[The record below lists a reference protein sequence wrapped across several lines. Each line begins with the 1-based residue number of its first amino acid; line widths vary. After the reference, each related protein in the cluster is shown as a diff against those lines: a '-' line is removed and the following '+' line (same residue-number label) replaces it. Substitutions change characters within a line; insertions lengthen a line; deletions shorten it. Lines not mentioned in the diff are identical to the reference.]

1 VSGFTTQQVKD
12 LTSSNVTGLTS
23 AQVVALTVSKFASLD
38 TADLRQIT
46 TSQIAAFGAGA
57 ISVFNTTQV
66 GFLTTAQ
73 LAALTTA
80 NVSGLAA
87 AGLNFEQFS
96 LMESDD
102 VRQFGLSQVQGLSNS
117 VLSQLTSS
125 LWTRFTSSQ
134 LDFLTPSQRNNV
146 DSSEFAAITES
157 YPGFQTD
164 QTAWTSSTNTSAT
177 PLVLDLDGDGVR
189 TLSIDRGVK
198 FDLDADGKVDRVGW
212 VGAGDGL
219 LARDLDGDGQI
230 DDGSEL
236 FGEATVLEG
245 GVRAKDGFEALA
257 ALDTNR
263 DGKLDVQDEAF
274 ASLRVWSD
282 ADADGVTDAGE
293 LRSLADLGITSIATQ
308 AKAVTVF
315 DEGNLIG
322 LTANYTR
329 SDGTEGEV
337 ADVWFRVSEAEALDQ
352 KAAALG
358 DALTSYE
365 AGASATDATP
375 EAPRV
380 GAGDGVRTPT
390 VAPATPL
397 PTVLPRD
404 VTELAELLK
413 SYRDVSGLQ
422 PGSIPLG
429 VKPDGVLGQS
439 LGASQSTGASGKSS
453 GVLGSGGTQS

>member
-1 VSGFTTQQVKD
+1 
-12 LTSSNVTGLTS
+12 
-23 AQVVALTVSKFASLD
+23 
-38 TADLRQIT
+38 
-46 TSQIAAFGAGA
+46 
-57 ISVFNTTQV
+57 
-66 GFLTTAQ
+66 
-73 LAALTTA
+73 
-80 NVSGLAA
+80 
-87 AGLNFEQFS
+87 
-96 LMESDD
+96 
-102 VRQFGLSQVQGLSNS
+102 
-117 VLSQLTSS
+117 
-125 LWTRFTSSQ
+125 
-134 LDFLTPSQRNNV
+134 
-146 DSSEFAAITES
+146 
-157 YPGFQTD
+157 
-164 QTAWTSSTNTSAT
+164 
-177 PLVLDLDGDGVR
+177 
-189 TLSIDRGVK
+189 
-198 FDLDADGKVDRVGW
+198 VGW
-212 VGAGDGL
+212 VGSGDGL

-257 ALDTNR
+257 ALDTNL
-263 DGKLDVQDEAF
+263 DGKLDAQDEAF

-315 DEGNLIG
+315 DEGNFIG

-329 SDGTEGEV
+329 TDGTEGEV